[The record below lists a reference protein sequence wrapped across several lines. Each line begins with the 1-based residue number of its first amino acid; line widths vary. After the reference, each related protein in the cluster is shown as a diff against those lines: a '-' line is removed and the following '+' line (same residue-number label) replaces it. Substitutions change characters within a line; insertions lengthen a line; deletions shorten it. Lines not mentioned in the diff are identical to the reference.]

1 MSYSWVKYCIVAL
14 NGVIHMVYKVNIDN
28 AISLNHW
35 SQWRQTQQNLPYFF
49 ICFQCTEIISH
60 RYRLNNFFLHILT
73 MKLKEIL
80 IYPFLSRALYFVR
93 VTEINSI
100 WLEFAVVNL
109 YCCWASNFNLNDS
122 GIDGGGGRGSLKTTY
137 IDLNENKN
145 FELEIVYG
153 VRFII
158 LFQ

>member
-1 MSYSWVKYCIVAL
+1 MFKKT
-14 NGVIHMVYKVNIDN
+14 NRVNIDY
-28 AISLNHW
+28 ATSLNHW
-35 SQWRQTQQNLPYFF
+35 SQWRQTQQNLPFFYFF
-49 ICFQCTEIISH
+49 AKYRNYISH

-93 VTEINSI
+93 VSEINSI
-100 WLEFAVVNL
+100 WLEFAAVNL

-137 IDLNENKN
+137 TDLNLEKK
-145 FELEIVYG
+145 FELEIVWG

-158 LFQ
+158 ISTT

>member
-14 NGVIHMVYKVNIDN
+14 NGVIQMVYNNLYWLRNIFKSLVTMKTN
-28 AISLNHW
+28 SAKPALFFYLFATYRNYIS
-35 SQWRQTQQNLPYFF
+35 Q
-49 ICFQCTEIISH
+49 

-73 MKLKEIL
+73 IKLKEIL

-137 IDLNENKN
+137 IDWNENK
-145 FELEIVYG
+145 FSIEK
-153 VRFII
+153 
-158 LFQ
+158 